1 MNSGTAAA
9 MPPMEGARG
18 ADPGEATDAPISYA
32 QAQQLLSIYRAQG
45 ADALTPQQHNA
56 IWDCL
61 LAQPASQA
69 VLEAMVEK
77 AQAELQARMPG
88 HGADGH

>member
-9 MPPMEGARG
+9 MPSMEGAH
-18 ADPGEATDAPISYA
+18 D
-32 QAQQLLSIYRAQG
+32 